1 MRLFKLISLLIC
13 LILISC
19 KSDTSRT
26 EEQNETI
33 GAKTA
38 TIWKVGQNVNEFGE
52 PADGRYLYT
61 TLKGTFSNN
70 ITSNSS
76 LSVSLKIEKDTT
88 ITIGLAE
95 YGSLY
100 VKDEWATYKVK
111 DREGIVHTG
120 NLRFDSEGAAVLTA
134 DSIKPAFLLRPGE
147 LVFYIERTQDGY
159 ENHKDNIPSTY
170 RFRINDG
177 SIFQEALEMLAR

>member
-19 KSDTSRT
+19 KNNPSKT
-26 EEQNETI
+26 EEQAETI
-33 GAKTA
+33 GSKTA

-111 DREGIVHTG
+111 DQKGIVHAG
-120 NLRFDSEGAAVLTA
+120 NLRFDSEGWAVLNA
-134 DSIKPAFLLRPGE
+134 DSLKPAFLLQPGE
-147 LVFYIERTQDGY
+147 LVFYIERTQEVYRDY
-159 ENHKDNIPSTY
+159 KDNIPSTY

-177 SIFQEALEMLAR
+177 AIFQEAIEMLAR